1 MIETYAKDQP
11 QGFRNRIERIAIVGA
26 SGRIGSHI
34 TKALIENGKHDITF
48 ITRPE
53 SNSKLPDGHRI
64 VKIDYCACDITE
76 LATVLRGHD
85 CVIVT
90 VAVTAPTD
98 TVSRFSRAAAQ
109 ARVPYIMPNW
119 FGIGPEN
126 DAIAKE
132 EIIGSRMNA
141 VVAEIAQLDVSA
153 YLLLGS
159 QFWYEFSLAGGPN
172 RYGFDF
178 NKKSLTLFDG
188 GDKPMDTTTWPQSG
202 RAVAALLSLKRLP
215 DDKDDASA
223 TLSQFSNKAAYV
235 RSFRVTQK
243 DMFESVKRV
252 TKTRD
257 ADWTI
262 THESSLANFEDGKTK
277 VTAGD
282 FTTFT
287 KMLYSRVW
295 MDNNAD
301 LEGRVGKLHNEL
313 LGLPIEDLD
322 EATAEAVRL
331 ALAQEI
337 PFGH

>member
-1 MIETYAKDQP
+1 MIKTYAKDQP
-11 QGFRNRIERIAIVGA
+11 RGFHNRVERVAIVGA

-34 TKALIENGKHDITF
+34 TNALIENGKHEITF

-53 SNSKLPDGHRI
+53 SNIRLPDGHKI
-64 VKIDYCACDITE
+64 VKVDYSGSGITE
-76 LATVLRGHD
+76 LVDVLRDQD
-85 CVIVT
+85 CLIVT
-90 VAVTAPTD
+90 MAVTAPPD
-98 TVSRFSRAAAQ
+98 TVSKFSRAAAQ

-141 VVAEIAQLDVSA
+141 VVAEIEQLGVSA
-153 YLLLGS
+153 HLLLGC
-159 QFWYEFSLAGGPN
+159 QFWYEFSLAGGPS

-178 NKKSLTLFDG
+178 NKRTLALFDG
-188 GDKPMDTTTWPQSG
+188 GDKPMDTTTWAQSG

-215 DDKDDASA
+215 DGEEDGST
-223 TLSQFSNKAAYV
+223 TLAQFENTTAYV

-252 TKTRD
+252 TRTGD

-262 THESSLANFEDGKTK
+262 TYESSRANFEDGMTK
-277 VTAGD
+277 VKAGD

-301 LEGRVGKLHNEL
+301 LEGRVGKLHNEA

-331 ALAQEI
+331 ALAGEI
-337 PFGH
+337 PFSH